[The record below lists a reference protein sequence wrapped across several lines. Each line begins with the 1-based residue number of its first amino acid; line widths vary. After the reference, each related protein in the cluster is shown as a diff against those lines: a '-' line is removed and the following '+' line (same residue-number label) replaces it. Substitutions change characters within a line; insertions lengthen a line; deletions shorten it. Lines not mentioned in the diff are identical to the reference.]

1 MSITLPRSGS
11 FWVIC
16 LCAAWCG
23 VCRDYYLIFKSVAAR
38 YPDLRFAWV
47 DIEDRA
53 DLVGDMDIETFPTL
67 LLLDDSGVRF
77 QGAVTPNPATTSR
90 LIGSSMQG
98 SNAVSHDAS
107 SARLLEALPALPDCW
122 VGA

>member
-1 MSITLPRSGS
+1 MSITLPCRNSC
-11 FWVIC
+11 WVVC

-23 VCRDYYLIFKSVAAR
+23 VCRDYYSIFRTVAAR
-38 YPDLRFAWV
+38 HPDLRFAWV

-67 LLLDDSGVRF
+67 LMLDHSGVRF

-98 SNAVSHDAS
+98 SKVVSHDAF